1 MYTLLVFLQRLWLLL
16 LLRFVGSFP
25 STCLFTVAF
34 LESSLPDVFSYEI
47 FLAAFDFHH
56 LSMSWLPSGNL
67 QVPSLCL
74 TALKTWHE
82 GVPQRPKGY
91 NVPGWAVRHACPW
104 VFPFVDG
111 HCCPPSVLS
120 WCLGIIYHFPSS
132 SGYIRT
138 MPPPAI
144 SPVWIFSLSFLF
156 SPFWAATSL
165 VPVTK
170 NSHLN
175 HCHSLSCFLWPQDC
189 SMVVSHIVTR
199 VILFFS
205 FSFYIKLWLV
215 NNVVLASNIQQY
227 DSVINIH
234 LSILF
239 QILFPFSLLQ
249 NIQ

>member
-1 MYTLLVFLQRLWLLL
+1 MRVSHR
-16 LLRFVGSFP
+16 
-25 STCLFTVAF
+25 
-34 LESSLPDVFSYEI
+34 D
-47 FLAAFDFHH
+47 
-56 LSMSWLPSGNL
+56 
-67 QVPSLCL
+67 
-74 TALKTWHE
+74 LKDTD
-82 GVPQRPKGY
+82 
-91 NVPGWAVRHACPW
+91 VPGWALRHACPW

-138 MPPPAI
+138 MPPPAV

-189 SMVVSHIVTR
+189 STVVSHIVTR
-199 VILFFS
+199 VISFFFIFILYWSIVGKQCCISFQYTAIWKIYICLFFFKF
-205 FSFYIKLWLV
+205 FSH
-215 NNVVLASNIQQY
+215 LAYYRISSRVCCAIQ
-227 DSVINIH
+227 
-234 LSILF
+234 
-239 QILFPFSLLQ
+239 
-249 NIQ
+249 